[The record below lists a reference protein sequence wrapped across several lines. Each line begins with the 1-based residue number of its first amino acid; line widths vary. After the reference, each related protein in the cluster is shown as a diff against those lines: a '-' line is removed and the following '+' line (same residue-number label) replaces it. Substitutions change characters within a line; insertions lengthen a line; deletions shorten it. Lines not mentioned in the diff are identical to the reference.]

1 MNFIPF
7 NMDHN
12 LKILKTE
19 KSKIQDVDFNNFSF
33 GSVFTDHMFE
43 CDFIDGKWINP
54 IIKPYQTI
62 SVEPSASVFHYGQAI
77 FEGMKAYKDKN
88 DEVWL
93 FRPDQNFER
102 INRSAVRMAIPEF
115 PKDLFFEAL
124 TKLVDLDRD
133 WVKKGEGR
141 SLYIRPFVI
150 GNEYAIQAVPSKSY
164 KFMIICAPATLYYTK
179 KLKVKVADK
188 FSRAASGG
196 VGYAKAAG
204 NYAGQFY
211 PTNLAKEEGFDQIIW
226 TDSNEHNY
234 LEEAGT
240 MNVFFRINDTLITAP
255 TTDTILDGVT
265 RKSIIQIAKDNG
277 ISVEIKKLK
286 IEELKTAAK
295 NGSLK
300 EIFGAGTA
308 AVVSEI
314 KAFQHKGELYEL
326 ETQNDSYAERLKG
339 NLVGIQ
345 TNELEDPHNW
355 RFKV

>member
-1 MNFIPF
+1 MNFYSF
-7 NMDHN
+7 NMSN
-12 LKILKTE
+12 ELKIIKAE
-19 KSKIQDVDFNNFSF
+19 KSKINDIDFNNFSF

-43 CDFIDGKWINP
+43 CDFTDGEWKNP
-54 IIKPYQTI
+54 TIKPYQPI
-62 SVEPSASVFHYGQAI
+62 SIEPSASVLHYGQAI
-77 FEGMKAYKDKN
+77 FEGMKAYKDSKN
-88 DEVWL
+88 EVWL

-102 INRSAVRMAIPEF
+102 INKSAVRMAIPEF
-115 PKDLFFEAL
+115 PEKLFYEAL
-124 TKLVDLDRD
+124 TKLVDIDRN
-133 WVKKGEGR
+133 WIKSGEGR

-150 GNEYAIQAVPSKSY
+150 GNEYAIQAVPSKNY

-179 KLKVKVADK
+179 KLKVLVADK

-196 VGYAKAAG
+196 VGFAKAAG

-211 PTNLAKEEGFDQIIW
+211 PTKLANDEGFDQVIW
-226 TDSNEHNY
+226 TDANEHNY

-240 MNVFFRINDTLITAP
+240 MNIFFRINNKLITAP

-265 RKSIIQIAKDNG
+265 RKSLIQIARDKG
-277 ISVEIKKLK
+277 IDVEIRKLK
-286 IEELKTAAK
+286 VDELKDAAK
-295 NGSLK
+295 KGTLK

-314 KAFQHKGELYEL
+314 NAFQHKGDLFKLDEV
-326 ETQNDSYAERLKG
+326 NDSYAKKLKS

-345 TNELEDPHNW
+345 TNQLEDRHNW

>member
-1 MNFIPF
+1 
-7 NMDHN
+7 
-12 LKILKTE
+12 
-19 KSKIQDVDFNNFSF
+19 
-33 GSVFTDHMFE
+33 
-43 CDFIDGKWINP
+43 
-54 IIKPYQTI
+54 
-62 SVEPSASVFHYGQAI
+62 
-77 FEGMKAYKDKN
+77 
-88 DEVWL
+88 
-93 FRPDQNFER
+93 
-102 INRSAVRMAIPEF
+102 
-115 PKDLFFEAL
+115 
-124 TKLVDLDRD
+124 
-133 WVKKGEGR
+133 
-141 SLYIRPFVI
+141 
-150 GNEYAIQAVPSKSY
+150 
-164 KFMIICAPATLYYTK
+164 MIICAPATLYYTK

-286 IEELKTAAK
+286 IDELKSAAK

-314 KAFQHKGELYEL
+314 KAFQHMGELFEL
-326 ETQNDSYAERLKG
+326 NIQNDSYAERLKA

-345 TNELEDPHNW
+345 TNQLDDPHNW
-355 RFKV
+355 RYKV

>member
-1 MNFIPF
+1 MYFIPF
-7 NMDHN
+7 NMLQK
-12 LKILKTE
+12 LKIIKIK
-19 KSKIQDVDFNNFSF
+19 KSKIVDVDFDNFSF
-33 GSVFTDHMFE
+33 GSIFTDHMFE
-43 CDFIDGKWINP
+43 CDFIEGNWLNP
-54 IIKPYQTI
+54 TIKPYQPI
-62 SVEPSASVFHYGQAI
+62 SMEPSASVLHYGQAI

-88 DEVWL
+88 SDVWL

-102 INRSAVRMAIPEF
+102 INKSAERMAMPKF
-115 PKDLFFEAL
+115 PKKLFFDAL
-124 TKLVDLDRD
+124 TKLVDMDREWIKYGD
-133 WVKKGEGR
+133 GR

-150 GNEYAIQAVPSKSY
+150 ANEYAIQAVPSKSY

-179 KLKVKVADK
+179 KLKVIVADK

-226 TDSNEHNY
+226 TDSNEHSF

-265 RKSIIQIAKDNG
+265 RKSIIQIAKDMN
-277 ISVEIKKLK
+277 ISVEIKKLRVD
-286 IEELKTAAK
+286 ELKFAAE
-295 NGSLK
+295 NRSLK

-308 AVVSEI
+308 AVISEI
-314 KAFQHKGELYEL
+314 KAFQHKGDLFKL
-326 ETQNDSYAERLKG
+326 NTQIDSYAKKLRA

-345 TNELEDPHNW
+345 TNELDDPHNW

>member
-1 MNFIPF
+1 MNE
-7 NMDHN
+7 
-12 LKILKTE
+12 KIKITRTE
-19 KSKIQDVDFNNFSF
+19 KSKIFNVDFNNFSF

-43 CDFIDGKWINP
+43 CDFTDGKWINP
-54 IIKPYQTI
+54 TIKPYQPI
-62 SVEPSASVFHYGQAI
+62 SIEPSASVLHYGQAI
-77 FEGMKAYKDKN
+77 FEGMKAYKDEN

-102 INRSAVRMAIPEF
+102 INKSAVRMAIPEF
-115 PKDLFFEAL
+115 PKELFYEAL
-124 TKLVDLDRD
+124 IKLINIDRD
-133 WVKKGEGR
+133 WVMHGEGR

-150 GNEYAIQAVPSKSY
+150 GNEYAIQAVPSKNY

-179 KLKVKVADK
+179 KLKVLVADK

-196 VGYAKAAG
+196 VGFAKAAG

-211 PTNLAKEEGFDQIIW
+211 PTKLANDEGFDQVIW
-226 TDSNEHNY
+226 TDANEHSY

-240 MNVFFRINDTLITAP
+240 MNIFFRINDSLITAP

-265 RKSIIQIAKDNG
+265 RKSLIQIAKDNG
-277 ISVEIKKLK
+277 INVEIKKLK
-286 IEELKTAAK
+286 VEELKNAAK

-308 AVVSEI
+308 AVVSQI
-314 KAFQHKGELYEL
+314 NAFQHKGELFEL
-326 ETQNDSYAERLKG
+326 KEMDNSYAEKLKS

-345 TNELEDPHNW
+345 TNQLADRHNW
-355 RFKV
+355 RYKV

>member
-1 MNFIPF
+1 M
-7 NMDHN
+7 
-12 LKILKTE
+12 
-19 KSKIQDVDFNNFSF
+19 
-33 GSVFTDHMFE
+33 
-43 CDFIDGKWINP
+43 
-54 IIKPYQTI
+54 
-62 SVEPSASVFHYGQAI
+62 
-77 FEGMKAYKDKN
+77 
-88 DEVWL
+88 
-93 FRPDQNFER
+93 
-102 INRSAVRMAIPEF
+102 
-115 PKDLFFEAL
+115 
-124 TKLVDLDRD
+124 
-133 WVKKGEGR
+133 
-141 SLYIRPFVI
+141 
-150 GNEYAIQAVPSKSY
+150 
-164 KFMIICAPATLYYTK
+164 
-179 KLKVKVADK
+179 ADK

-286 IEELKTAAK
+286 IEELKSAAK

-314 KAFQHKGELYEL
+314 KAFQHKGCLYKL
-326 ETQNDSYAERLKG
+326 ETQNDSYAERLKA

-345 TNELEDPHNW
+345 TNELDDPHNW
-355 RFKV
+355 RFKI

>member
-1 MNFIPF
+1 MNE
-7 NMDHN
+7 
-12 LKILKTE
+12 KIKITRTE
-19 KSKIQDVDFNNFSF
+19 KSKIFNVDFNNFTF

-43 CDFIDGKWINP
+43 CDFINGNWINP
-54 IIKPYQTI
+54 TIKPYQPI
-62 SVEPSASVFHYGQAI
+62 SIEPSASVLHYGQAI
-77 FEGMKAYKDKN
+77 FEGMKAYKDEN

-102 INRSAVRMAIPEF
+102 INKSAVRMAIPEF
-115 PKDLFFEAL
+115 PKELFYEAL
-124 TKLVDLDRD
+124 IKLINIDRD
-133 WVKKGEGR
+133 WVMHGEGR

-150 GNEYAIQAVPSKSY
+150 GNEYAIQAVPSKNY

-179 KLKVKVADK
+179 KLKVLVADK

-196 VGYAKAAG
+196 VGFAKAAG

-211 PTNLAKEEGFDQIIW
+211 PTKLANDEGFDQVIW
-226 TDSNEHNY
+226 TDANEHSY

-240 MNVFFRINDTLITAP
+240 MNIFFRINDSLITAP

-265 RKSIIQIAKDNG
+265 RKSLIQIAKDNG
-277 ISVEIKKLK
+277 INVEIKKLK
-286 IEELKTAAK
+286 VEELKNAAK

-308 AVVSEI
+308 AVVSQI
-314 KAFQHKGELYEL
+314 NAFQHKGELFEL
-326 ETQNDSYAERLKG
+326 KEMDNSYAEKLKS

-345 TNELEDPHNW
+345 TNQLADRHNW
-355 RFKV
+355 RYKV

>member
-1 MNFIPF
+1 MNE
-7 NMDHN
+7 
-12 LKILKTE
+12 KIKITRIK
-19 KSKIQDVDFNNFSF
+19 KSKINDIDFNNFSF

-43 CDFIDGKWINP
+43 CDFIDGKWVNP
-54 IIKPYQTI
+54 IIKPYQPI
-62 SVEPSASVFHYGQAI
+62 SIEPSASVLHYGQAI

-102 INRSAVRMAIPEF
+102 INKSAVRMAMPEF
-115 PKDLFFEAL
+115 PEELFYEAL
-124 TKLVDLDRD
+124 TNLINIDKD
-133 WVKKGEGR
+133 WVKYGDGR

-150 GNEYAIQAVPSKSY
+150 GNEYAIQAVPSKNY

-179 KLKVKVADK
+179 KLKVIVADK

-196 VGYAKAAG
+196 VGFAKAAG

-211 PTNLAKEEGFDQIIW
+211 PTKLANDEGFDQVIW
-226 TDSNEHNY
+226 TDANEHSY

-240 MNVFFRINDTLITAP
+240 MNIFFRINDSLITAP

-265 RKSIIQIAKDNG
+265 RKSLIQIAKDNG
-277 ISVEIKKLK
+277 INVEIKKLK
-286 IEELKTAAK
+286 VEELKNAAK

-308 AVVSEI
+308 AVVSQI
-314 KAFQHKGELYEL
+314 NAFQHKGELFEL
-326 ETQNDSYAERLKG
+326 KEIDNSYAEKLKS

-345 TNELEDPHNW
+345 TNQLTDRHNW
-355 RFKV
+355 RYKV

>member
-1 MNFIPF
+1 MNE
-7 NMDHN
+7 
-12 LKILKTE
+12 KIKITRTE
-19 KSKIQDVDFNNFSF
+19 KSKIFNVDFNNFSF

-43 CDFIDGKWINP
+43 CDFTDGKWINP
-54 IIKPYQTI
+54 TIKPYQPI
-62 SVEPSASVFHYGQAI
+62 SIEPSASVLHYGQAI
-77 FEGMKAYKDKN
+77 FEGMKAYKDEN

-102 INRSAVRMAIPEF
+102 INKSAVRMAIPEF
-115 PKDLFFEAL
+115 PKELFYEAL
-124 TKLVDLDRD
+124 TKLINIDRD
-133 WVKKGEGR
+133 WVMHGEGR

-150 GNEYAIQAVPSKSY
+150 GNEYAIQAVPSKNY

-179 KLKVKVADK
+179 KLKVLVADK

-196 VGYAKAAG
+196 VGFAKAAG

-211 PTNLAKEEGFDQIIW
+211 PTKLANDEGFDQVIW
-226 TDSNEHNY
+226 TDANEHSY

-240 MNVFFRINDTLITAP
+240 MNIFFRIDDSLITAP

-265 RKSIIQIAKDNG
+265 RKSLIQIAKDNG
-277 ISVEIKKLK
+277 INVEIKKLK
-286 IEELKTAAK
+286 VEELKNAAK

-308 AVVSEI
+308 AVVSQI
-314 KAFQHKGELYEL
+314 NAFQHKGELFEL
-326 ETQNDSYAERLKG
+326 KEMDNSYAEKLKS

-345 TNELEDPHNW
+345 TNQLADRHNW
-355 RFKV
+355 RYKV

>member
-1 MNFIPF
+1 MNE
-7 NMDHN
+7 
-12 LKILKTE
+12 KIKITRTE
-19 KSKIQDVDFNNFSF
+19 KSKIFNVDFNNFSF

-43 CDFIDGKWINP
+43 CDFINGNWINP
-54 IIKPYQTI
+54 TIKPYQPI
-62 SVEPSASVFHYGQAI
+62 SIEPSASVLHYGQAI
-77 FEGMKAYKDKN
+77 FEGMKAYKDEN

-102 INRSAVRMAIPEF
+102 INKSAVRMAIPEF
-115 PKDLFFEAL
+115 PKELFYEAL
-124 TKLVDLDRD
+124 IKLINIDRD
-133 WVKKGEGR
+133 WVMHGEGR

-150 GNEYAIQAVPSKSY
+150 GNEYAIQAVPSKNY

-179 KLKVKVADK
+179 KLKVLVADK

-196 VGYAKAAG
+196 VGFAKAAG

-211 PTNLAKEEGFDQIIW
+211 PTKLANDEGFDQVIW
-226 TDSNEHNY
+226 TDANEHSY

-240 MNVFFRINDTLITAP
+240 MNIFFRIDDSLITAP

-265 RKSIIQIAKDNG
+265 RKSLIQIAKDNG
-277 ISVEIKKLK
+277 INVEIKKLK
-286 IEELKTAAK
+286 VEELKNAAK

-308 AVVSEI
+308 AVVSQI
-314 KAFQHKGELYEL
+314 NAFQHKGELFEL
-326 ETQNDSYAERLKG
+326 KEMDNSYAEKLKS

-345 TNELEDPHNW
+345 TNQLADRHNW
-355 RFKV
+355 RYKV

>member
-1 MNFIPF
+1 MSK
-7 NMDHN
+7 
-12 LKILKTE
+12 KIQITRIE
-19 KSKIQDVDFNNFSF
+19 KSKINDIDFNNFSF

-43 CDFIDGKWINP
+43 CDFINGKWVNP
-54 IIKPYQTI
+54 TIKPYQPI
-62 SVEPSASVFHYGQAI
+62 SIEPSASVLHYGQAI

-102 INRSAVRMAIPEF
+102 INKSAVRMAIPEF
-115 PKDLFFEAL
+115 PEELFYEAL
-124 TKLVDLDRD
+124 ANLINIDRD
-133 WVKKGEGR
+133 WVKYGDGR

-150 GNEYAIQAVPSKSY
+150 GNEYAIQAVPSKNY

-179 KLKVKVADK
+179 KLKVIVADK

-196 VGYAKAAG
+196 VGFAKAAG

-211 PTNLAKEEGFDQIIW
+211 PTKLANDEGFDQVIW
-226 TDSNEHNY
+226 TDANEHIY

-240 MNVFFRINDTLITAP
+240 MNIFFRINDSLITAP

-265 RKSIIQIAKDNG
+265 RKSLIQIAKDNG
-277 ISVEIKKLK
+277 INVEIKKLK
-286 IEELKTAAK
+286 VEELKNAAK

-308 AVVSEI
+308 AVVSQI
-314 KAFQHKGELYEL
+314 NAFQHKGELFEL
-326 ETQNDSYAERLKG
+326 KEIDNSYAEKLKS

-345 TNELEDPHNW
+345 TNQLTDRHNW
-355 RFKV
+355 RYKV